1 MSGRRLRTVVADTS
15 ALVSLAV
22 PRVDAAGDNDTPDPL
37 QYLLTS
43 CDVFVPPEVVAELRD
58 ITQYQDIH
66 ATAAN
71 NVLAARNYYTVE
83 DPYKREDTPDSRP
96 TFGLDDGETDGIVL
110 GNALDVDGFLTDEFG
125 GTNFPLIHAVLQG
138 PRIVP
143 TPRLIVDYARN
154 GHLRHEEART
164 LITTI
169 SPHRSW
175 ENSPYVT
182 QLLHRL
188 KEQPASD

>member
-1 MSGRRLRTVVADTS
+1 MSGPRLRTVVADTS

-22 PRVDAAGDNDTPDPL
+22 PRADAIVDTGAPDPL

-43 CDVFVPPEVVAELRD
+43 CDVFVPPEVVEELRD
-58 ITQYQDIH
+58 ITQSQDIH
-66 ATAAN
+66 AAAAS
-71 NVLAARNYYTVE
+71 NVLAARNHYTVE
-83 DPYKREDTPDSRP
+83 DPYEHDDTPDSRP

-110 GNALDVDGFLTDEFG
+110 ANALAVDGFLTDEFG

-143 TPRLIVDYARN
+143 TPRLICDYPRN
-154 GHLRHEEART
+154 GHMTKEEART

-175 ENSPYVT
+175 VNSPYVT
-182 QLLHRL
+182 QLLQRI
-188 KEQPASD
+188 EE

>member
-1 MSGRRLRTVVADTS
+1 MSGSRLRTVVADTS

-22 PRVDAAGDNDTPDPL
+22 PRADAAVDTDTPDPL

-58 ITQYQDIH
+58 IMQYQDIH
-66 ATAAN
+66 GTAAS
-71 NVLAARNYYTVE
+71 NVLAARNHYTIE
-83 DPYKREDTPDSRP
+83 DPYERDDTPDTRP

-110 GNALDVDGFLTDEFG
+110 ANALDVDGFLTDEFG

-138 PRIVP
+138 PLIVP
-143 TPRLIVDYARN
+143 TPRLICDYARN
-154 GHLRHEEART
+154 GHMAQKEART

-182 QLLHRL
+182 QVLQHLD
-188 KEQPASD
+188 E

>member
-1 MSGRRLRTVVADTS
+1 MSGRLQLRTVVADTS

-22 PRVDAAGDNDTPDPL
+22 PRTDAAYDTDVNPDPL

-43 CDVFVPPEVVAELRD
+43 CTVFVPPEVITELRD
-58 ITQYQDIH
+58 LTQYQDIH
-66 ATAAN
+66 GAEAN
-71 NVLAARNYYTVE
+71 NVLAARNHYTVE
-83 DPYKREDTPDSRP
+83 DPYERSDTPDSRP

-110 GNALDVDGFLTDEFG
+110 ANTLDADGFLTDEFG

-143 TPRLIVDYARN
+143 TPRLICDYARN
-154 GHLRHEEART
+154 DHMTNKEAKT
-164 LITTI
+164 LLTAI

-175 ENSPYVT
+175 DNSPYVT
-182 QLLHRL
+182 QLVRHL
-188 KEQPASD
+188 EE

>member
-22 PRVDAAGDNDTPDPL
+22 PRTDAAVGTDVPDPF

-66 ATAAN
+66 AAAAN
-71 NVLAARNYYTVE
+71 NVLAARGHYTVE
-83 DPYKREDTPDSRP
+83 DPYERDDTLNSRP

-110 GNALDVDGFLTDEFG
+110 ANATDVDGFLTDEFG

-154 GHLRHEEART
+154 GHLSHEVARR

-182 QLLHRL
+182 QLLQRL
-188 KEQPASD
+188 DA

>member
-1 MSGRRLRTVVADTS
+1 MSRPRLRTVVADTS

-22 PRVDAAGDNDTPDPL
+22 PRADAAYDTDSAPDPL

-43 CDVFVPPEVVAELRD
+43 CDVFVPPEVVAELSD

-66 ATAAN
+66 AAAAN
-71 NVLAARNYYTVE
+71 NVLAARTHYTVE
-83 DPYKREDTPDSRP
+83 DPYERDDTPDARP

-110 GNALDVDGFLTDEFG
+110 ANALGVDGFLTDEFG

-154 GHLRHEEART
+154 GHLSPEEART

-182 QLLHRL
+182 QLRRRL
-188 KEQPASD
+188 EE

>member
-22 PRVDAAGDNDTPDPL
+22 PRADAAVDIDTPDPF

-43 CDVFVPPEVVAELRD
+43 CEVFVPLEVVAELHD
-58 ITQYQDIH
+58 ITQYQDIY
-66 ATAAN
+66 AAAAN
-71 NVLAARNYYTVE
+71 NVLTARSHYTVE
-83 DPYKREDTPDSRP
+83 DPYERDETPDSRP
-96 TFGLDDGETDGIVL
+96 TFGLDAGETDCIVL
-110 GNALDVDGFLTDEFG
+110 ANMLDVDEFLTDEFG

-154 GHLRHEEART
+154 GYLSHEEARM

-169 SPHRSW
+169 SSHRGW

-182 QLLHRL
+182 QLLQRL
-188 KEQPASD
+188 DD

>member
-22 PRVDAAGDNDTPDPL
+22 PRADAAVDTDTPDPF

-43 CDVFVPPEVVAELRD
+43 CEVFVPSEVLTELRD
-58 ITQYQDIH
+58 ITQYQDVH
-66 ATAAN
+66 AAAAN
-71 NVLAARNYYTVE
+71 NVLAARGYYTVE
-83 DPYKREDTPDSRP
+83 DPYERQDTPDSRP

-110 GNALDVDGFLTDEFG
+110 ANALDADGVLTDEFG

-143 TPRLIVDYARN
+143 TPRLIMDYARN
-154 GHLRHEEART
+154 GHMSHEEARR

-175 ENSPYVT
+175 EDSPYVK
-182 QLLHRL
+182 QLLQRL
-188 KEQPASD
+188 DT

>member
-22 PRVDAAGDNDTPDPL
+22 PRADAAVDTDTPDPL
-37 QYLLTS
+37 RYLLTS
-43 CDVFVPPEVVAELRD
+43 CTVFVPPEVVAELRD
-58 ITQYQDIH
+58 ITQYQDVH
-66 ATAAN
+66 AAAAN
-71 NVLAARNYYTVE
+71 NVLAARSHYTVT
-83 DPYKREDTPDSRP
+83 DPYDRDTTPDARP

-110 GNALDVDGFLTDEFG
+110 ANALEVDGFLTDEFG
-125 GTNFPLIHAVLQG
+125 GTNFPLVHAVLQG

-154 GHLRHEEART
+154 GHLSRQAART
-164 LITTI
+164 LITAI

-182 QLLHRL
+182 QLLRHL
-188 KEQPASD
+188 DA

>member
-1 MSGRRLRTVVADTS
+1 MSGSRLRTVVADTS

-22 PRVDAAGDNDTPDPL
+22 PRADAPIDTDVSDPL

-43 CDVFVPPEVVAELRD
+43 CEVFVPPEVVAELRD

-66 ATAAN
+66 AAAAT
-71 NVLAARNYYTVE
+71 NVLAARNHYTVE
-83 DPYKREDTPDSRP
+83 DPYNRDDTPGSRP

-110 GNALDVDGFLTDEFG
+110 ANARSVDAFCTDEFG

-143 TPRLIVDYARN
+143 TPRLIIDYARN
-154 GHLRHEEART
+154 GHMTHDEART
-164 LITTI
+164 LVTAI
-169 SPHRSW
+169 SQHRSW

-182 QLLHRL
+182 QLLQRL
-188 KEQPASD
+188 DE

>member
-22 PRVDAAGDNDTPDPL
+22 PRADGAVDTDTPDPF

-43 CDVFVPPEVVAELRD
+43 CDVFVPSEVATELRD
-58 ITQYQDIH
+58 IAQYRDIH
-66 ATAAN
+66 GAAASN
-71 NVLAARNYYTVE
+71 ALSARGHYTVE
-83 DPYKREDTPDSRP
+83 DPYEREGTPDSRP

-110 GNALDVDGFLTDEFG
+110 ANALDVDGFLTDEFG
-125 GTNFPLIHAVLQG
+125 GTNFPLIHAVLRD

-154 GHLRHEEART
+154 GHLSHETART
-164 LITTI
+164 LFTTI
-169 SPHRSW
+169 SPDRSW
-175 ENSPYVT
+175 ENSPYVSE
-182 QLLHRL
+182 LLQRL
-188 KEQPASD
+188 DE

>member
-1 MSGRRLRTVVADTS
+1 MSGHRLRTVVADTS

-22 PRVDAAGDNDTPDPL
+22 PRADAAADTDTPDPL

-43 CDVFVPPEVVAELRD
+43 CDVSVPPEVIAELRD

-66 ATAAN
+66 AAAAN
-71 NVLAARNYYTVE
+71 NVLAARSHYTVE
-83 DPYKREDTPDSRP
+83 DPYDRDDTPDSQP

-110 GNALDVDGFLTDEFG
+110 ANALDVDGFLTDEFG
-125 GTNFPLIHAVLQG
+125 GANFPLIHAVLQE
-138 PRIVP
+138 PRIVT

-154 GHLRHEEART
+154 GHLTEAEART
-164 LITTI
+164 LLTTI

-182 QLLHRL
+182 QLLQRL
-188 KEQPASD
+188 DR

>member
-22 PRVDAAGDNDTPDPL
+22 PRADAAVDTDTPDPF

-43 CDVFVPPEVVAELRD
+43 CEVFVPTEVVAELRD

-66 ATAAN
+66 AAAAD
-71 NVLAARNYYTVE
+71 NVLAARSHYTVE
-83 DPYKREDTPDSRP
+83 DPYEHEETPDSRP

-110 GNALDVDGFLTDEFG
+110 ANALEVDGFLTDEFG

-143 TPRLIVDYARN
+143 TPRLIVEYVRN
-154 GHLRHEEART
+154 NHLSHEVART

-175 ENSPYVT
+175 EESPYVT

-188 KEQPASD
+188 DA

>member
-1 MSGRRLRTVVADTS
+1 MSGRQLRTVVADTS

-22 PRVDAAGDNDTPDPL
+22 PRADAAVDTDTPDPF

-66 ATAAN
+66 AAAAN
-71 NVLAARNYYTVE
+71 NVLAARSYYTVD
-83 DPYKREDTPDSRP
+83 DPYERDETPDSRP

-110 GNALDVDGFLTDEFG
+110 ANALAVDGFLTDEFG
-125 GTNFPLIHAVLQG
+125 GTNFPLIHAVLEG
-138 PRIVP
+138 PRIIP

-154 GHLRHEEART
+154 GHLTHETART
-164 LITTI
+164 LITMI

-175 ENSPYVT
+175 EHSPYVT
-182 QLLHRL
+182 QLLQRL
-188 KEQPASD
+188 DA

>member
-22 PRVDAAGDNDTPDPL
+22 PRADTAVDTDTPDPF

-58 ITQYQDIH
+58 ITQYRDIH
-66 ATAAN
+66 AAAAN
-71 NVLAARNYYTVE
+71 NVLAARSYYTVE
-83 DPYKREDTPDSRP
+83 DPYEREETPDSRP

-110 GNALDVDGFLTDEFG
+110 ANALGVDGFLTDEFG
-125 GTNFPLIHAVLQG
+125 GTNFPLSHAVLQG

-154 GHLRHEEART
+154 GHLSPEEART

-169 SPHRSW
+169 CPHRSW

-188 KEQPASD
+188 DE

>member
-22 PRVDAAGDNDTPDPL
+22 PRADAAVDTDTPDPF
-37 QYLLTS
+37 QSLLTS
-43 CDVFVPPEVVAELRD
+43 CDVVVPPEVVAELRD

-66 ATAAN
+66 AAAAN
-71 NVLAARNYYTVE
+71 NVLAARTHYAVE
-83 DPYKREDTPDSRP
+83 NPYEREDAPDSRP

-110 GNALDVDGFLTDEFG
+110 ANERDVDGFLTDEFG

-143 TPRLIVDYARN
+143 TPRLIMDYARN
-154 GHLRHEEART
+154 GHVSHEEART
-164 LITTI
+164 LLATI
-169 SPHRSW
+169 GRHRSW
-175 ENSPYVT
+175 ENIPYVA
-182 QLLHRL
+182 QLRRRL
-188 KEQPASD
+188 DA

>member
-1 MSGRRLRTVVADTS
+1 MSGPRLRTVVTDTS

-22 PRVDAAGDNDTPDPL
+22 PRADAAVDTGAPDPL

-43 CDVFVPPEVVAELRD
+43 CDVFVPPEVVEELRD
-58 ITQYQDIH
+58 ITQYLDIH
-66 ATAAN
+66 AAAAS

-83 DPYKREDTPDSRP
+83 DPYERDDTPDSRP

-110 GNALDVDGFLTDEFG
+110 ANALDIGGFLTDEFG

-143 TPRLIVDYARN
+143 TPRLICDYARN
-154 GHLRHEEART
+154 GHMTKEEART

-175 ENSPYVT
+175 EDSPYVT
-182 QLLHRL
+182 QLLQRL
-188 KEQPASD
+188 EE

>member
-1 MSGRRLRTVVADTS
+1 MSRPRLRTVVADTS

-22 PRVDAAGDNDTPDPL
+22 PRADSAVATDVPDPL

-43 CDVFVPPEVVAELRD
+43 CEVFVPPEVVAELRD
-58 ITQYQDIH
+58 ITQSQDIH
-66 ATAAN
+66 AGAAN
-71 NVLAARNYYTVE
+71 NVLAARNHYTVD
-83 DPYKREDTPDSRP
+83 DPYDHDETPDSRP
-96 TFGLDDGETDGIVL
+96 TFGLDDGETVGIVL
-110 GNALDVDGFLTDEFG
+110 ANALDVDGFLTDGFG

-143 TPRLIVDYARN
+143 TPRLICEYARN
-154 GHLRHEEART
+154 GYLTAEEART

-182 QLLHRL
+182 RLLQRL
-188 KEQPASD
+188 GT

>member
-22 PRVDAAGDNDTPDPL
+22 SRADAAVDTDTPDPF

-43 CDVFVPPEVVAELRD
+43 CEVFVPPEVVAELRD

-66 ATAAN
+66 GTAAS
-71 NVLAARNYYTVE
+71 NVLAARGRYTVE
-83 DPYKREDTPDSRP
+83 DPYERADTPDSRP

-110 GNALDVDGFLTDEFG
+110 ANALDVDGFLTDEFG

-154 GHLRHEEART
+154 GYLQHEAART

-169 SPHRSW
+169 SSHRSW
-175 ENSPYVT
+175 ENSSYVT
-182 QLLHRL
+182 RLLHRL
-188 KEQPASD
+188 DE

>member
-22 PRVDAAGDNDTPDPL
+22 PRADATVGTDAPDPF

-43 CDVFVPPEVVAELRD
+43 CEVFVPSEVVSELRD
-58 ITQYQDIH
+58 VTQYQDIH
-66 ATAAN
+66 GAAAS
-71 NVLAARNYYTVE
+71 NVLAARSYCTVT
-83 DPYKREDTPDSRP
+83 DPYEREDTPDSRP

-110 GNALDVDGFLTDEFG
+110 ANALDVDGFLTDEFG

-154 GHLRHEEART
+154 GHLSPKEART

-182 QLLHRL
+182 QLLRRL
-188 KEQPASD
+188 DE